1 MSSPI
6 AVYYNRGIGTTFS
19 KKGIGGGGGDV
30 LYLLKA
36 DDWCRALCLLLL
48 LSIRKCSG
56 YLFHLGMFVSF
67 PFQQPAVS
75 GWVVA
80 LTNGDLG

>member
-1 MSSPI
+1 M
-6 AVYYNRGIGTTFS
+6 
-19 KKGIGGGGGDV
+19 
-30 LYLLKA
+30 LKA
-36 DDWCRALCLLLL
+36 DDWCRVLCLLLL

-56 YLFHLGMFVSF
+56 YLFRLGMFVSF

-80 LTNGDLG
+80 LTNGGLG